1 MPGMKACQIDPR
13 DAVSLVLNPVYRVYF
28 WDSDGACDE
37 WRLEDAT
44 WEDVAAWSS
53 ARLKGREA
61 TVWVEVPHP
70 EGVVLHRI
78 TGPGKASA

>member
-1 MPGMKACQIDPR
+1 MLGMKVRQIDPR
-13 DAVSLVLNPVYRVYF
+13 DAVSLVLDPVYRVYF
-28 WDSDGACDE
+28 WGSDGACDE

-44 WEDVAAWSS
+44 WEEVAAWSS
-53 ARLKGREA
+53 AHRKGRDA

-78 TGPGKASA
+78 TGPDRT